1 VRLFVRSFNF
11 FSRLSRVRS
20 GGGVRF
26 SLSLSLGR
34 AAAAAAAALERE
46 GRELREFPIGK
57 NRKKARSRGEKK
69 IKAAKARESLFLSPE
84 SSPEDAKMRR
94 RRERAFFFLG
104 GGLFARQFS
113 FIAQFLSLSLSLSY
127 RSLTHLFFSVFCF
140 FFSLLQAWLNSRTR
154 TARKP

>member
-104 GGLFARQFS
+104 GVSLRGS
-113 FIAQFLSLSLSLSY
+113 FRLSRSFSLSLSY

>member
-1 VRLFVRSFNF
+1 MRLFVRSFNF

-104 GGLFARQFS
+104 GGLLARQCS
-113 FIAQFLSLSLSLSY
+113 FIAQFLSLSLSY

>member
-1 VRLFVRSFNF
+1 MRLFVRSFNF

-94 RRERAFFFLG
+94 RRERAFSFFFLG
-104 GGLFARQFS
+104 GVSLRGSFRLSRSFS
-113 FIAQFLSLSLSLSY
+113 LSLSLSLTVHSHICF
-127 RSLTHLFFSVFCF
+127 SLFSAF
-140 FFSLLQAWLNSRTR
+140 FFPFCRR
-154 TARKP
+154 G

>member
-1 VRLFVRSFNF
+1 MRLFVRSFNF

-34 AAAAAAAALERE
+34 AAAAAAAALARE

-113 FIAQFLSLSLSLSY
+113 FIAQFLSLSY

>member
-1 VRLFVRSFNF
+1 MRLFVRSFNF

-94 RRERAFFFLG
+94 RTRTRVFFFG
-104 GGLFARQFS
+104 GGSLCAAVFVYRAV
-113 FIAQFLSLSLSLSY
+113 SLSLSLTVHSHVCF
-127 RSLTHLFFSVFCF
+127 SLFSV
-140 FFSLLQAWLNSRTR
+140 FFSLLQAWLNSRTK
-154 TARKP
+154 TGRKP

>member
-1 VRLFVRSFNF
+1 MRLFVRSFNF

-94 RRERAFFFLG
+94 RRERAVFFW

-113 FIAQFLSLSLSLSY
+113 FIAQFLSLSY